1 MNYNEI
7 ETFCRE
13 KGFLFHKNGSGTFGA
28 DRYWSFCKVESNDR
42 TLFSIDYF
50 PVRGTIKVRRGTCTY
65 QGGVES
71 VAHLVELLA
80 VMRIGEWA

>member
-1 MNYNEI
+1 MKHSEI

-28 DRYWSFCKVESNDR
+28 DRYWSYCKVADNDR
-42 TLFSIDYF
+42 TLFTIEYF
-50 PVRGTIKVRRGTCTY
+50 PVRGIVTVRRGACAY
-65 QGGVES
+65 QGRVES

>member
-1 MNYNEI
+1 MAAYPPP
-7 ETFCRE
+7 TR
-13 KGFLFHKNGSGTFGA
+13 TRT
-28 DRYWSFCKVESNDR
+28 DRYWSFCKVENNDR